1 MKLNLAMK
9 MVCTSV
15 LMVWFAAC
23 ALAQPVAGGSSA
35 AVERVGSAVSPVS
48 PVSPARESATTA
60 VTPVTQAASPGS
72 TLSTEILIGPG
83 DLLQVTVFGAPD
95 YDKQVRVSA
104 EGTVFLPL
112 AGSVKVGGLTTEQAS
127 AVIASK
133 LSDGGYF
140 NDPKVSVLEKEF
152 STQGISVLGE
162 VQKPGIYPLP
172 GTRNLF
178 DALSAAGGTTPRAGT
193 LVAITHRSDPQHPQA
208 VSISYDG
215 KSGTHSNIPI
225 YPGDTVVVSKAGLVY
240 VTGDVKTPGGFIMEN
255 AHMTVLQAVAMAQGV
270 NPTAKLDHAQ
280 LIRNPGQ
287 GAKQQEITIQLKK
300 ILSAKAADINMQPN
314 DILFVPSSA
323 MKSAG
328 RRTLDSI
335 VQVATGMAIVARY

>member
-1 MKLNLAMK
+1 MNIRLATK
-9 MVCTSV
+9 IFRTSV
-15 LMVWFAAC
+15 LMLLLGAC
-23 ALAQPVAGGSSA
+23 ALAEPVAAEAPATTGRVGTAVAPVAPVNNVDGSAASAAEPAASSA
-35 AVERVGSAVSPVS
+35 FSA
-48 PVSPARESATTA
+48 
-60 VTPVTQAASPGS
+60 S

-83 DLLQVTVFGAPD
+83 DLIEVSVFGAPD
-95 YDKQVRVSA
+95 YINQARVNA
-104 EGTVFLPL
+104 EGKVMLPL
-112 AGSVKVGGLTTEQAS
+112 AGTVKVGGLTTDQAA